1 MPLRTTARIL
11 VVDDEVSLMT
21 ALRNTLRDEGYRV
34 TGATSGED
42 ALAAL
47 RRADLDLVLT
57 DLIMPKMNGIA
68 LLHQASAIDPGLV
81 GVIMTGHGS
90 IPTAVEALQT
100 GAIDYV
106 LKPIKLS
113 VLRPALERALTV
125 QRLRRKN
132 AELERQVREHAE
144 KLETANRDLEAF
156 SSSVSHDL
164 RTPLRT
170 ISGFIEII
178 RDHHARALPVEVRR
192 YLDLIDA
199 GADEMDQ
206 LITALLAFSRYGQ
219 LALNHESID
228 VARLCREVLKDLGP
242 ELSERQVDFRLQPM
256 PPAYGDRAL
265 LRQAMNNLI
274 ANALKFSR
282 GRSLAIIEVGCR
294 TEKAEGVPVYFVRD
308 NGVGFDMQHA
318 DRLFGVFQRLHH
330 AREFEGT
337 GVGLA
342 TTRRI
347 FERHG
352 GRIWVEAAPDAGAT
366 FFFTLPLEPKPTG
379 GTSSG

>member
-1 MPLRTTARIL
+1 
-11 VVDDEVSLMT
+11 
-21 ALRNTLRDEGYRV
+21 
-34 TGATSGED
+34 
-42 ALAAL
+42 
-47 RRADLDLVLT
+47 
-57 DLIMPKMNGIA
+57 MNGIA

-81 GVIMTGHGS
+81 GIIMTGHGS
-90 IPTAVEALQT
+90 IPTAVEAMQT

-106 LKPIKLS
+106 LKPIKFH
-113 VLRPALERALTV
+113 VLRQALERALTV
-125 QRLRRKN
+125 QRLRKKN
-132 AELERQVREHAE
+132 AQLERKVREHAE

-178 RDHHARALPVEVRR
+178 QGHHSRALPAEVRR
-192 YLDLIDA
+192 YLELIEA
-199 GADEMDQ
+199 GAEEMDQ
-206 LITALLAFSRYGQ
+206 LITALLAFSRFGQ
-219 LALNHESID
+219 QSLRQESID
-228 VARLCREVLKDLGP
+228 MTRLFREVFKDLES
-242 ELSERQVDFRLQPM
+242 ELPGRQVDFRLQPL
-256 PPAYGDRAL
+256 PPAFGDRAL
-265 LRQAMNNLI
+265 LRQAMANLI
-274 ANALKFSR
+274 ANALKFTR
-282 GRSLAIIEVGCR
+282 GRNPATIEIGCR
-294 TEKAEGVPVYFVRD
+294 VEATEGAPIYFVRD

-318 DRLFGVFQRLHH
+318 DKLFGVFQRLHH

-352 GRIWVEAAPDAGAT
+352 GRVWAEAAPDSGAT

-379 GTSSG
+379 GSNSG